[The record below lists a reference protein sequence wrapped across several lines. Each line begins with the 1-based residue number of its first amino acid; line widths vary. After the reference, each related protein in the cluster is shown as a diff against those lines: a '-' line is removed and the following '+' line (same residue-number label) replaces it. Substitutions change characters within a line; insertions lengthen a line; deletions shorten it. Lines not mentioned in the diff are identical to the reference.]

1 MTQMRHAFALLLFS
15 LLLLSQSLPGS
26 AVGRQLDKALTK
38 SQLPALT
45 KSQLPEGRQNDVISS
60 LQARKLGV
68 YIRKKARVYPRS
80 GRKSS
85 AIRTQVPSSH
95 VIGSVFAFLSFFLL

>member
-26 AVGRQLDKALTK
+26 AVGRQLDK
-38 SQLPALT
+38 ALT